1 MGKRLS
7 APQVLLSG
15 RKLFF
20 LYEDWSDFSVTSVLA
35 IFTLFGYTWKKYNCY
50 RLYVVCPFWL
60 SAEKLVSSYLCCVFP
75 LQCTCLLCKL
85 IHLEQEFL
93 LLEPVR
99 DQKHRCQSSSELV
112 SVSYR
117 QQDFLSESNFKNLK
131 RLSTCIFF
139 TVQAD
144 QQSSILW
151 HDTKG
156 LCTKSY
162 TVSYVFR
169 NIFWI
174 FWFSETSLTSNFF
187 LIYLG
192 EIEVCLSSF
201 TEHLL
206 QSKEEAIKCFYLIYC
221 SWIQFTV
228 TY

>member
-131 RLSTCIFF
+131 RLFLHVFF
-139 TVQAD
+139 SPFRPISKVAFSGMILKVSA
-144 QQSSILW
+144 QSPIPCHVYLEIYFESF
-151 HDTKG
+151 G
-156 LCTKSY
+156 
-162 TVSYVFR
+162 
-169 NIFWI
+169 
-174 FWFSETSLTSNFF
+174 SLKHHLPQTFF
-187 LIYLG
+187 
-192 EIEVCLSSF
+192 
-201 TEHLL
+201 
-206 QSKEEAIKCFYLIYC
+206 
-221 SWIQFTV
+221 
-228 TY
+228 